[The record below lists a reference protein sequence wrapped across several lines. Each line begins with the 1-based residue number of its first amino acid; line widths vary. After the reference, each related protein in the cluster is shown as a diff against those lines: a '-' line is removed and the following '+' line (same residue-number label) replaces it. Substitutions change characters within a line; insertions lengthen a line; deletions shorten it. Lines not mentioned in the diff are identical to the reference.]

1 MNIKMEIKNAQ
12 YMADENGNNVTIR
25 ATINGSLSDVPIN
38 DGNRHYIEI
47 MKQVKEGNLTI
58 KDA

>member
-1 MNIKMEIKNAQ
+1 MNIKNAQ

-25 ATINGSLSDVPIN
+25 ATIDGSLSDVPIN